1 MSRALIIVDVQN
13 DFCEGGSL
21 PVGGGSELA
30 AEISEYVDSH
40 HGQFDHIVATQ
51 DWHIEPGAHFSEEPD
66 FVDSWPR
73 HCVAGTRGAELHP
86 DLDTEYIQAYFRKGQ
101 YTAAYSG
108 FEGLLAP
115 DDAVPTG
122 DRKPGGMPVS
132 GIGAGSDVAG
142 TADAGSDVAGSDLA
156 GSDFAAGEDAIG
168 LDDWLQSHDVEDVV
182 LVGIATDH
190 CVRATALDGVQAGYS
205 VTVLRALTVGV
216 AEDLDDAVAEMELGG
231 VDII

>member
-21 PVGGGSELA
+21 PVAGGAALA
-30 AEISEYVDSH
+30 GAISEYVEAH
-40 HGQFDHIVATQ
+40 HGQFDHVVATQ
-51 DWHIEPGAHFSEEPD
+51 DWHVDPGAHFSENPD

-101 YTAAYSG
+101 FSAAYSG

-122 DRKPGGMPVS
+122 DRKPGAMPVS
-132 GIGAGSDVAG
+132 GSSAGGQGAVTDDGGDFS
-142 TADAGSDVAGSDLA
+142 
-156 GSDFAAGEDAIG
+156 GSDFAAGEETIG
-168 LDDWLQSHDVEDVV
+168 LDDWLQSHDVEDLVV
-182 LVGIATDH
+182 VGIATDH

-205 VTVLRALTVGV
+205 VTVLRDLTVGV
-216 AEDLDDAVAEMELGG
+216 AEDLDDAIAEMELGG
-231 VDII
+231 VDIA